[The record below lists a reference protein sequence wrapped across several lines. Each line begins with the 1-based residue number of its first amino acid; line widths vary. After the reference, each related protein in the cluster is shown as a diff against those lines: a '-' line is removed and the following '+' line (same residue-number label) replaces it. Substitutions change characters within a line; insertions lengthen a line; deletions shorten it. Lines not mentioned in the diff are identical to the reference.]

1 MNPAPNSELRP
12 FPLPSENGL
21 AEAMKSVET
30 DVRDATKRGLENV
43 AVRAADLQ
51 ILMDALADVELLS
64 GDRHAIAG
72 ALDNARQRGGS
83 HAAIPAETGAA
94 LLDALRRSS
103 AAEPV

>member
-1 MNPAPNSELRP
+1 
-12 FPLPSENGL
+12 
-21 AEAMKSVET
+21 MKSVET

-64 GDRHAIAG
+64 GDRDAIAG